1 MKTPWLKFFT
11 SMPVYAI
18 MVANFCR
25 SWTFYLLIIEQ
36 PTYFNEVLKFNIAK
50 VCVIPTHVIVIS
62 LMASVC
68 IPDCEDF
75 NVCFDI
81 QKTLRCSITLKMF
94 THVYIDITFWMKL
107 RLITFAS
114 MKHVRIVL
122 LLAHT
127 PLNYF
132 FNLTKDTTK
141 FIDQWCTLM
150 VDLKT

>member
-1 MKTPWLKFFT
+1 VFRYQEMKTPWLKFFT

-81 QKTLRCSITLKMF
+81 QKTLRCSITFKMF
-94 THVYIDITFWMKL
+94 THVYIDITF
-107 RLITFAS
+107 
-114 MKHVRIVL
+114 
-122 LLAHT
+122 
-127 PLNYF
+127 
-132 FNLTKDTTK
+132 
-141 FIDQWCTLM
+141 
-150 VDLKT
+150 

>member
-1 MKTPWLKFFT
+1 VYLDTSAITYIQIFTSFLSYDTLQLLTVLDIVLCFVVFRYQEMKTPWLKFFT

-50 VCVIPTHVIVIS
+50 VCVIPTHFIVIS

-94 THVYIDITFWMKL
+94 THVYIDITF
-107 RLITFAS
+107 
-114 MKHVRIVL
+114 
-122 LLAHT
+122 
-127 PLNYF
+127 
-132 FNLTKDTTK
+132 
-141 FIDQWCTLM
+141 
-150 VDLKT
+150 